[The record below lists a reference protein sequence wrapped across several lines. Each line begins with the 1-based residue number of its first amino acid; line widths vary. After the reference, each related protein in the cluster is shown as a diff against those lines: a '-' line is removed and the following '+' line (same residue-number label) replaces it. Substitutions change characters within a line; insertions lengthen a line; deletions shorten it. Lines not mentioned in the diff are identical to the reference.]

1 MIIKNNE
8 EKDEELI
15 KLVVIW
21 SLVKKTPKKKQIL
34 LNYKHKDN
42 TDNIKLTSTQITRWK
57 LK

>member
-21 SLVKKTPKKKQIL
+21 SLVKKKTKKTNTPKL
-34 LNYKHKDN
+34 
-42 TDNIKLTSTQITRWK
+42 
-57 LK
+57 